1 VDRTQ
6 TPSTE
11 HLEFERLCEQV
22 DEFDYLPDPSHKIP
36 HDRTPEDLGEL
47 DQRILAGLVSP
58 V

>member
-1 VDRTQ
+1 VDRTR

-11 HLEFERLCEQV
+11 HLEFDRLCEQV
-22 DEFDYLPDPSHKIP
+22 DEFGYLPDLSHATAT
-36 HDRTPEDLGEL
+36 DRDPEHSQDL